1 MNLDDQNVENDK
13 KTNVSKWPML
23 EDTLASQNGE
33 TSSKMTERNNIA
45 ETNTP
50 EAKVKRVYLK

>member
-1 MNLDDQNVENDK
+1 MNLDGQNVENDK

-23 EDTLASQNGE
+23 EDTLAFQNGE

-50 EAKVKRVYLK
+50 EAQVKRVY